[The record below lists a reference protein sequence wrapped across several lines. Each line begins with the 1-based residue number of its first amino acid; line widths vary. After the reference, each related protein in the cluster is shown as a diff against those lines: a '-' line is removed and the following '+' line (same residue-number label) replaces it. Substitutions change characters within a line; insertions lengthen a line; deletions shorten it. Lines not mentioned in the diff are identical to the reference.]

1 VPFLFERAYRRMG
14 KNYFLLYVAFE
25 FVSAF
30 VVCLATIGL
39 FALYTDTSASEF
51 WTIAVFAEA
60 CVLLSTAFMMWN
72 GATRV
77 RPIVAWLEDQGGALE
92 AWRAAVEVPREL
104 TLKVGW
110 QPFLL
115 IGVPVAIF
123 ATIVADLPAYQA
135 FIIFAGAAVA
145 VAYSAILHF
154 FSYEQFLRPVVEDI
168 VDALPPSFTGA
179 PVGVPLRWKL
189 LGALPLINVITGVV
203 VSGLSTNGD
212 ASLHDLGLDV
222 VVAVLVAFTISLEL
236 TVLVTRSVLQPVE
249 KLLEATDAV
258 KHGDLD
264 ARVPITS
271 GDELGQLA
279 GSFNEM
285 MEGLSEREAL
295 REAFGAYV
303 DPDVAERVLEEG
315 ELIEG
320 QEREV
325 TVMILDVCDFT
336 EFAERSSARET
347 VGFLNDLFGIAVPC
361 VTEHG
366 GHANKF
372 LGDGLLAVF
381 GAPERLEDHADRAV
395 GAASE
400 IAEKLGERFGDE
412 VRFGIGVNSGPVVV
426 GSVGGGGRLEF
437 AVIGDPVNVAA
448 RVEQLTRETGDT
460 ILVTEATRCLLSGM
474 VRDRT
479 IAAELEP
486 RGEFALKGVSEPV
499 PIYAIP
505 TALEESSNRTRK
517 TPQARA

>member
-1 VPFLFERAYRRMG
+1 MPFLFERAYRRMG
-14 KNYFLLYVAFE
+14 KNYFLLYVVFE

-30 VVCLATIGL
+30 VVCLATLGL
-39 FALYTDTSASEF
+39 FSLYTDPSASEF
-51 WTIAVFAEA
+51 WTIAVFAEV
-60 CVLLSTAFMMWN
+60 CVLLSTAFMMWG
-72 GATRV
+72 GAKRV
-77 RPIVAWLEDQGGALE
+77 RPIIDWMEGHGGALE

-115 IGVPVAIF
+115 IGVPISIF
-123 ATIVADLPAYQA
+123 ATIEADLEPYSA

-168 VDALPPSFTGA
+168 VDELPGHFTGA
-179 PVGVPLRWKL
+179 AAGVPLRWKL
-189 LGALPLINVITGVV
+189 LGSLPLINVITGVV
-203 VSGLSTNGD
+203 VSGLSTEGN
-212 ASLHDLGLDV
+212 ASLPDLGFDV
-222 VVAVLVAFTISLEL
+222 VLAVLVAFTISLEL
-236 TVLVTRSVLQPVE
+236 TVLVTRSVLQPVDR
-249 KLLEATDAV
+249 LLEATEAV
-258 KHGDLD
+258 KKGDLD

-285 MEGLSEREAL
+285 MKGLSEREAL

-336 EFAERSSARET
+336 EFAHRSSARET
-347 VGFLNDLFGIAVPC
+347 VAFLNDLFGIAVPC
-361 VTEHG
+361 VIQHG

-381 GAPERLEDHADRAV
+381 GAPERLSDHADRAV
-395 GAASE
+395 AAARD
-400 IAEKLGERFGDE
+400 IALKLAERFGEE
-412 VRFGIGVNSGPVVV
+412 VRFGVGVNSGPVVV

-437 AVIGDPVNVAA
+437 TVIGDPVNVAA
-448 RVEQLTRETGDT
+448 RVEHLTRETGDVV
-460 ILVTEATRCLLSGM
+460 LVTEATRCLLS
-474 VRDRT
+474 D
-479 IAAELEP
+479 AELEP
-486 RGEFALKGVSEPV
+486 RGDFALKGVSEPL
-499 PIYAIP
+499 PIYALP
-505 TALEESSNRTRK
+505 LDVDESLSRASS
-517 TPQARA
+517 TPQAQA

>member
-1 VPFLFERAYRRMG
+1 MPLFFERAYRRMG
-14 KNYFLLYVAFE
+14 KGYFLLYVAFE

-30 VVCLATIGL
+30 IVCLATIGL
-39 FALYTDTSASEF
+39 FSLYTDMSATEF
-51 WTIAVFAEA
+51 SAIVVFAEA
-60 CVLLSTAFMMWN
+60 CVLVATAFMMWN
-72 GATRV
+72 AARRV
-77 RPIVAWLEDQGGALE
+77 RPIVAWMEGQGGAME
-92 AWRAAVEVPREL
+92 AWRAAVEVPRDL
-104 TLKVGW
+104 TLRVGW

-123 ATIVADLPAYQA
+123 ATIQADLPAYQA

-145 VAYSAILHF
+145 VGYAAILHF

-168 VDALPPSFTGA
+168 VDELPSSFTGA
-179 PVGVPLRWKL
+179 PVGVPVRWKL

-236 TVLVTRSVLQPVE
+236 TVLVTRSVLQPVDR
-249 KLLEATDAV
+249 LLEATEAV
-258 KHGDLD
+258 KQGDLD

-285 MEGLSEREAL
+285 MDGLSEREAL

-325 TVMILDVCDFT
+325 TVMILDVFDFT

-347 VGFLNDLFGIAVPC
+347 VAFLNDLFGIAVPC
-361 VTEHG
+361 VTKHG

-381 GAPERLEDHADRAV
+381 GAPGRLDDHADRAV
-395 GAASE
+395 AAAREIADGAARHF
-400 IAEKLGERFGDE
+400 GEE
-412 VRFGIGVNSGPVVV
+412 VRFGIGVNSGPVVI

-448 RVEQLTRETGDT
+448 RVEHLTRETGDT
-460 ILVTEATRCLLSGM
+460 ILITEATRCLM
-474 VRDRT
+474 VRGRT
-479 IAAELEP
+479 IGSEFAS

-499 PIYAIP
+499 PIYTIP
-505 TALEESSNRTRK
+505 TILDKSSNRGQK
-517 TPQARA
+517 TPQARV

>member
-1 VPFLFERAYRRMG
+1 MPFLFERAYRRMG
-14 KNYFLLYVAFE
+14 KRYFLLYVAFE
-25 FVSAF
+25 LVSAF
-30 VVCLATIGL
+30 VVCLATLGL
-39 FALYTDTSASEF
+39 FALYTDPSSSEF
-51 WTIAVFAEA
+51 WAIAVFAEV
-60 CVLLSTAFMMWN
+60 CVLLSTSFMMWS
-72 GATRV
+72 GARRV
-77 RPIVAWLEDQGGALE
+77 RPIVAWMEGEGGARE

-115 IGVPVAIF
+115 IGVPVSVF
-123 ATIVADLPAYQA
+123 ATIEADLAPYSA

-168 VDALPPSFTGA
+168 VDELPAQFTPA
-179 PVGVPLRWKL
+179 PVGVPIRWKL

-203 VSGLSTNGD
+203 VSGLSTDGS
-212 ASLHDLGLDV
+212 AQLEDLGLDV

-236 TVLVTRSVLQPVE
+236 TVLVTRSVLQPVDR
-249 KLLEATDAV
+249 LLEATDAV
-258 KHGDLD
+258 KKGDLD
-264 ARVPITS
+264 ARVPVTS
-271 GDELGQLA
+271 GDELGRLA

-325 TVMILDVCDFT
+325 TVMILDVWDFT
-336 EFAERSSARET
+336 ALAQRSSARET
-347 VGFLNDLFGIAVPC
+347 VTFLNDLFGIVVPC
-361 VTEHG
+361 VVEHG

-381 GAPERLEDHADRAV
+381 GAPERLADHADRAV
-395 GAASE
+395 AAAGE
-400 IAEKLGERFGDE
+400 IAAKVTERFGDE
-412 VRFGIGVNSGPVVV
+412 LRIGFGVNSGPVVV

-448 RVEQLTRETGDT
+448 RVEQLTRETGDV
-460 ILVTEATRCLLSGM
+460 ILITEAARCLLSDGP
-474 VRDRT
+474 DR
-479 IAAELEP
+479 LEP

-499 PIYAIP
+499 PIYALAP
-505 TALEESSNRTRK
+505 GLDESLRRASQA
-517 TPQARA
+517 PQAQA

>member
-1 VPFLFERAYRRMG
+1 VPLLFERAYRRMG
-14 KNYFLLYVAFE
+14 KSYFLLYLGFE

-30 VVCLATIGL
+30 IVCLATLGL
-39 FALYTDTSASEF
+39 FSLYTDPDVPEF
-51 WTIAVFAEA
+51 WTIVVFAEA
-60 CVLLSTAFMMWN
+60 CVLVATTFMMWN
-72 GATRV
+72 AAKRV
-77 RPIVAWLEDQGGALE
+77 RPIVAWMEGQGGAMD
-92 AWRAAVEVPREL
+92 AWRAAVEVPRDL

-115 IGVPVAIF
+115 VGVPVAIF
-123 ATIVADLPAYQA
+123 ATIEADLPAYQA
-135 FIIFAGAAVA
+135 LIIFAGAAVA
-145 VAYSAILHF
+145 VGYAAILHF

-168 VDALPPSFTGA
+168 ADDLPPSFTGA

-203 VSGLSTNGD
+203 VSALSTNGD

-222 VVAVLVAFTISLEL
+222 VLAVLVAFTISLEL
-236 TVLVTRSVLQPVE
+236 TVLVTRSVLQPVDN
-249 KLLEATDAV
+249 LLEATEAV
-258 KHGDLD
+258 KQGDLD

-336 EFAERSSARET
+336 EFTQRSSAPET
-347 VGFLNDLFGIAVPC
+347 VAFLNDLFGIAVPC
-361 VTEHG
+361 VTKHG

-381 GAPERLEDHADRAV
+381 GAPDRLDDHADRAV
-395 GAASE
+395 AAARALAARL
-400 IAEKLGERFGDE
+400 AEHFGDE
-412 VRFGIGVNSGPVVV
+412 VRFGIGINSGSVVV

-437 AVIGDPVNVAA
+437 AVIGDTVNVAA
-448 RVEQLTRETGDT
+448 RVEHLTRETGDT
-460 ILVTEATRCLLSGM
+460 ILITERTRCLLSDGR
-474 VRDRT
+474 V
-479 IAAELEP
+479 ELEQH
-486 RGEFALKGVSEPV
+486 GDFALKGVSDPV
-499 PIYAIP
+499 PIYAVSTP
-505 TALEESSNRTRK
+505 VDESWSRLQK
-517 TPQARA
+517 TPQAGT

>member
-14 KNYFLLYVAFE
+14 KSYFLLYLAFE

-30 VVCLATIGL
+30 IVCLATLGL
-39 FALYTDTSASEF
+39 FSLYTDPQASEF
-51 WTIAVFAEA
+51 WAIVVFAEA
-60 CVLLSTAFMMWN
+60 CVLLATAFMMWN
-72 GATRV
+72 AAKRV
-77 RPIVAWLEDQGGALE
+77 RPIIAWMEGQGGAME
-92 AWRAAVEVPREL
+92 AWRAAVEVPRDL

-123 ATIVADLPAYQA
+123 ATIEADLPAYQA

-145 VAYSAILHF
+145 VGYAAILHF

-168 VDALPPSFTGA
+168 VAELPSSFTGA
-179 PVGVPLRWKL
+179 PVGVPVRWKL

-222 VVAVLVAFTISLEL
+222 VLAVLVAFTISLEL
-236 TVLVTRSVLQPVE
+236 TVLVTRSVLQPVDR
-249 KLLEATDAV
+249 LLEATEEV
-258 KHGDLD
+258 KRGDLD

-325 TVMILDVCDFT
+325 TVMILDVRDFT

-347 VGFLNDLFGIAVPC
+347 VAFLNDLFGIAVPC
-361 VTEHG
+361 VTKHG

-381 GAPERLEDHADRAV
+381 GAPARLDDHADRAV
-395 GAASE
+395 AAARG
-400 IAEKLGERFGDE
+400 IADSAAEHFGDE
-412 VRFGIGVNSGPVVV
+412 VRFGIGVNSGPVVI

-448 RVEQLTRETGDT
+448 RVEHLTRETGDT
-460 ILVTEATRCLLSGM
+460 ILVTEATRRLM
-474 VRDRT
+474 VRGRT
-479 IAAELEP
+479 IGCEP
-486 RGEFALKGVSEPV
+486 ASRGEFALKGVSEPV

-505 TALEESSNRTRK
+505 TPLDENSSRVQK

>member
-1 VPFLFERAYRRMG
+1 MPFLFERAYRRMG

-25 FVSAF
+25 LVSAF
-30 VVCLATIGL
+30 VVCLATLGL
-39 FALYTDTSASEF
+39 FALYTDPSSSEF
-51 WTIAVFAEA
+51 WTIAVFAEV
-60 CVLLSTAFMMWN
+60 CVLLSTSFMMWS
-72 GATRV
+72 GARRV
-77 RPIVAWLEDQGGALE
+77 RPIVAWLEGDGGARE

-115 IGVPVAIF
+115 IGVPVSIF
-123 ATIVADLPAYQA
+123 ATIEADLAPYSA

-168 VDALPPSFTGA
+168 VEELPAQFTPA
-179 PVGVPLRWKL
+179 PVGVPIRWKL

-203 VSGLSTNGD
+203 VSGLSTDGS
-212 ASLHDLGLDV
+212 AQLEDLGLDV

-236 TVLVTRSVLQPVE
+236 TVLVTRSVLQPVDR
-249 KLLEATDAV
+249 LLEATEAV
-258 KHGDLD
+258 KEGDLE
-264 ARVPITS
+264 ARVPVTS

-325 TVMILDVCDFT
+325 TVMILDVWDFT
-336 EFAERSSARET
+336 AFAHRSSARET
-347 VGFLNDLFGIAVPC
+347 VAFLNELFGIMVPC
-361 VTEHG
+361 VVEHG

-381 GAPERLEDHADRAV
+381 GAPERLADHADRAV
-395 GAASE
+395 AAAGD
-400 IAEKLGERFGDE
+400 IAAKVTQRFGDE
-412 VRFGIGVNSGPVVV
+412 IRLGIGVNSGPVVV

-448 RVEQLTRETGDT
+448 RVEQLTRETGDVV
-460 ILVTEATRCLLSGM
+460 LVTEATRCLISGGS
-474 VRDRT
+474 
-479 IAAELEP
+479 AQFEP
-486 RGEFALKGVSEPV
+486 RGEFALKGVAEPV
-499 PIYAIP
+499 PIYALAP
-505 TALEESSNRTRK
+505 GLDESLRGASQA
-517 TPQARA
+517 PQAQA